1 MNWRRSCSIF
11 VGVSSFLGFIYDLP
25 GRWEDRKA
33 WKEIWYSI
41 KPEWSSS
48 DLILLS
54 VSFVLLL
61 YGTYPLWM
69 KILGW
74 LSRLWRNVNPDTKP
88 TAVAV
93 DTKPLKY
100 NYTLSKAVGWVIPAL
115 LLVLLAVIAL
125 KPTMNWIQE
134 EQKPMQV
141 SNDSLRTRPIC
152 GSTCTNFAWIVEV
165 CKREAVKIGG
175 LTGSPLDSDAGKATR
190 YFRGCLIDKEMN
202 WEICNKGGPKCMRL
216 SYIGLHRRGT
226 DLPSFIE

>member
-1 MNWRRSCSIF
+1 MDWKRSWSII
-11 VGVSSFLGFIYDLP
+11 VGVLSFLGFIYDLP

-33 WKEIWYSI
+33 WKEIWASI
-41 KPEWSSS
+41 KPEWSYF

-54 VSFVLLL
+54 VSSVLLF

-74 LSRLWRNVNPDTKP
+74 LSRLWRNGNPDTKP

-115 LLVLLAVIAL
+115 LVVLLAVIAL
-125 KPTMNWIQE
+125 KLATNRVQE
-134 EQKPMQV
+134 QQKPMQV

-190 YFRGCLIDKEMN
+190 YFRGCLIDKGMN
-202 WEICNKGGPKCMRL
+202 WERCNKGGPKCMRL

-226 DLPSFIE
+226 DLPSFFE